1 MKVIDEILLE
11 WSYRC
16 HDGIVDFNN
25 HDKVMILRE
34 ILDEESNNNLDMFFE
49 ANMSPLADEAIQF
62 IKDQYKFDDSNFKPK
77 SQSSFSILL
86 PDKFKFSR
94 TELMSDLQKINSDF
108 QFDQGSIGK
117 GSSIGRLIFKNK
129 VIIYVKFAKGQ
140 GNESSGKVNESA
152 FFTLINSHISKNEDG
167 IIPITVIL
175 KSSTKNLQ
183 FDNIIECIDS
193 SKTEATEYA
202 KADAQLINNDNKI
215 AANISLKKKNAIR
228 WESSKTRFADLFKS
242 FINKALNG
250 QLKDIGLQ
258 PIQGAKNK
266 YKLYNPS
273 TNQTL
278 SKVVVTNI
286 PEADNDSIIF
296 GKEDNPKTIV
306 VKEDFERFTNYTFK
320 NNILT
325 INCDKIY
332 TSVDDIM
339 DTNDEPVFAFSNHI
353 GQAYGIEFRVFSKG
367 ALYDDDKLRG
377 SSTEIDYN
385 NIKP

>member
-1 MKVIDEILLE
+1 MNVIDKILLE

-16 HDGIVDFNN
+16 HDGIVDLNN
-25 HDKVMILRE
+25 EDKVIILRE
-34 ILDEESNNNLDMFFE
+34 MLDEESNNNLDMFFE

-77 SQSSFSILL
+77 SSSSFSILL

-94 TELMSDLQKINSDF
+94 TELMSDLQKLNSDF

-117 GSSIGRLIFKNK
+117 GSSVGRLIFKNK

-140 GNESSGKVNESA
+140 GNESSGKINESA
-152 FFTLINSHISKNEDG
+152 FFTLINSHISTNEDG
-167 IIPITVIL
+167 TVNPITVIL
-175 KSSTKNLQ
+175 KSATKTLQ
-183 FDNIIECIDS
+183 FDDIIECIDS

-202 KADAQLINNDNKI
+202 KADAQLINSSNKI

-266 YKLYNPS
+266 YKLYNPT

-286 PEADNDSIIF
+286 PETDNNSIIF

-306 VKEDFERFTNYTFK
+306 VKEDFENFTNYTFN

-339 DTNDEPVFAFSNHI
+339 NTNDEPVFAFSNHI

-367 ALYDDDKLRG
+367 ALYNEDKLKG
-377 SSTEIDYN
+377 SSAEVDYN
-385 NIKP
+385 NI